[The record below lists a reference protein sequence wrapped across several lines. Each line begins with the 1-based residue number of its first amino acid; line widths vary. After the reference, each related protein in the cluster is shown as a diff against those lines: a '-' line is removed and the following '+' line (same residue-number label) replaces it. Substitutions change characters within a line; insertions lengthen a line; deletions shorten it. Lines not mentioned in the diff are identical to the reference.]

1 MTAGTSMTSYLTRRF
16 VLLALT
22 LVLVPSLSFVMF
34 TLLEGDA
41 DGIGGV
47 LSELWQY
54 LQATFLRTD
63 LGGDSFQGATFRR
76 AQGAL
81 EIIGDGFAVDAY
93 LLGGGLL
100 LGVLGGLTGGL
111 LVGLRPR
118 SAAARAITVTT
129 ALVLASPVYFLGFMV
144 LVLFAPATGQIV
156 QLPFVSAVSSYQPLL
171 EDPLQFLQ
179 SMWVPWLVVAA
190 PLAAASTRMCA
201 GQLAEVMGEEYLRT
215 ARGKGL
221 PERLVLR
228 RHALPAAAAP
238 VIALVGVNLNL
249 MITNVAL
256 MESVFNLPGSFRY
269 IERALVNR
277 DVDLAQG
284 MVLEATFLIVLANFV
299 ADGVQAWLDPRIRH
313 G

>member
-1 MTAGTSMTSYLTRRF
+1 MTSYLTRRF

-41 DGIGGV
+41 DGIGDV

-118 SAAARAITVTT
+118 SAGARAITVTT

-144 LVLFAPATGQIV
+144 LVLVAPATGQIV

-171 EDPLQFLQ
+171 EDPLQFLH

-277 DVDLAQG
+277 DVDLAQA
-284 MVLEATFLIVLANFV
+284 MVLEATFLIVLANFI